1 MDAKYTPGPWKFLKE
16 FGRVETESAVI
27 AYVAGGVKPEFEI
40 AFANGRLI
48 AAAPEMVT
56 ALEHAIAIF
65 LEDETLGNS
74 VDYNDVRSQI
84 AEALRKARGF

>member
-1 MDAKYTPGPWKFLKE
+1 MEAKHTPGPWTDDFDLGHVDGANGE
-16 FGRVETESAVI
+16 IVCYLARGPSEESR
-27 AYVAGGVKPEFEI
+27 
-40 AFANGRLI
+40 ANGRI
-48 AAAPEMVT
+48 ISAAPEMVA

-65 LEDETLGNS
+65 LEDDTLGNS